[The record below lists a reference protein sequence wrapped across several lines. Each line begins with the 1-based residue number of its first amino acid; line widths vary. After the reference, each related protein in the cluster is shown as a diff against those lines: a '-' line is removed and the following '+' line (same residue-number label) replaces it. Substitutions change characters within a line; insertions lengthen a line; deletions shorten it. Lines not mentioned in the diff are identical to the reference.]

1 MSTEQFDLE
10 EIYDEHIA
18 PLMEQIIAICAK
30 HKLPIAATFEYATD
44 DFCTTTM
51 GFDRASER
59 MQGIIEKM
67 KPRQH
72 HTLAVTEATGHSG
85 HTTISVS
92 RIS

>member
-1 MSTEQFDLE
+1 MTDKTFDLE
-10 EIYDEHIA
+10 SVYDDQIA
-18 PLMEQIIAICAK
+18 PLMTQIIAICAK

-72 HTLAVTEATGHSG
+72 HTLAVTEATGPSG

>member
-1 MSTEQFDLE
+1 MSAEQFDLE
-10 EIYDEHIA
+10 EIYDEQIA
-18 PLMEQIIAICAK
+18 PLMTQIIAICAK

-59 MQGIIEKM
+59 MQGFIEKM

-72 HTLAVTEATGHSG
+72 HTLAVTEATGPSG

>member
-1 MSTEQFDLE
+1 MSAEQFDLE
-10 EIYDEHIA
+10 EIYDDQIA
-18 PLMEQIIAICAK
+18 PLMTQIIAICAK

-72 HTLAVTEATGHSG
+72 HTLAVTEVASPDGHK
-85 HTTISVS
+85 TITVS
-92 RIS
+92 RIA

>member
-1 MSTEQFDLE
+1 MTAEQFDLE
-10 EIYDEHIA
+10 EIYDEQIA
-18 PLMEQIIAICAK
+18 PLMTQIIAICAK
-30 HKLPIAATFEYATD
+30 HKIPVAATFEYATD

-72 HTLAVTEATGHSG
+72 HTLAVTEVASPDGHK
-85 HTTISVS
+85 TITVS
-92 RIS
+92 RIA